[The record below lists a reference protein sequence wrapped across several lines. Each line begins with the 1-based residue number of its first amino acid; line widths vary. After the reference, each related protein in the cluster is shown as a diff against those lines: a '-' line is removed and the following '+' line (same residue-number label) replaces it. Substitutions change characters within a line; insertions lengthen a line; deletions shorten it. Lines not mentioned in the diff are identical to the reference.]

1 MPVFQQFQ
9 RDAAYDRLMALILS
23 DRLSPDRPL
32 SERKLAEALDIGRTP
47 VREAIRALAG
57 DGVLEIR
64 PARGTYLRG
73 IELEELQE
81 LYEARQMLEGQAA
94 YFAAERGA
102 TPQLS
107 AHRERL
113 ARAGQSM
120 VPGDRDGTN
129 DAARGEFHLDV
140 LRAARNGVLLDLYLP
155 IRLRFRVAARRVRL
169 PGGDCGDWAARD
181 HLAILDAI
189 EAREPEEARRRM
201 GEHLT
206 RSRDMMRGLLSEL
219 RRRTMRT
226 RPYGP
231 HGNGEG
237 HAGTDH

>member
-9 RDAAYDRLMALILS
+9 RDAAYDKLLGLILS
-23 DRLSPDRPL
+23 GGLPPDRPL

-107 AHRERL
+107 AHREQL
-113 ARAGQSM
+113 AGMSHGGTRGDAGTASET
-120 VPGDRDGTN
+120 G
-129 DAARGEFHLDV
+129 GEFHLDV
-140 LRAARNGVLLDLYLP
+140 LRAARNGILLDLYLP
-155 IRLRFRVAARRVRL
+155 IRLRFRVAGKRARL
-169 PGGDCGDWAARD
+169 SGGDCRGWAARD

-201 GEHLT
+201 TEHLA
-206 RSRDMMRGLLSEL
+206 RSRDIMRGLLTEL
-219 RRRTMRT
+219 KDRTTRT
-226 RPYGP
+226 RPNGP
-231 HGNGEG
+231 NGQG
-237 HAGTDH
+237 QAGTGH